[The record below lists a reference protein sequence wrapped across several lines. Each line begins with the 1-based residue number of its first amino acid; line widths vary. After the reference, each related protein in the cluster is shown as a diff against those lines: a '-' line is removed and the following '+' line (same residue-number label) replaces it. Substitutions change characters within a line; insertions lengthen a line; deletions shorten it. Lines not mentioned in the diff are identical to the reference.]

1 MYVIDL
7 MCLWFLQNQEPV
19 FSKDGNR
26 FFLTVPVKQGG
37 RGEFH
42 HIAMFTTQVKA
53 LCSLITKLIT
63 HQSVSIDII
72 NARCCL

>member
-1 MYVIDL
+1 MTHI
-7 MCLWFLQNQEPV
+7 CFLQNQEPV

-42 HIAMFTTQVKA
+42 HIAMFTTQVNA
-53 LCSLITKLIT
+53 EFIVTLKLYMYCVTTVRI
-63 HQSVSIDII
+63 HFPH
-72 NARCCL
+72 